1 MDDLNLVP
9 LAVGRCVETGSLL
22 LDRLLGMLTWI
33 IHVFSSA
40 RSELVG
46 LISSTTYFTRR
57 VSCCASGAGS
67 TSDSPLEGVMESFKM
82 VGHLCCHVVWRC
94 RDALHRTLLS
104 ANCLLRQTWDGAWIA
119 LSLVLYLVNTVVN
132 IVLIAAQNSFYFL
145 VGVWEGVSG
154 PLHKL
159 MEATVTLLTFFYS
172 AVVGASVLLWT
183 TCQLVLDFLGALCR
197 VLISVFVVDMKGA
210 LITAASTLLFL
221 LFLSP
226 RLSLLVRHVCYR
238 LASSFLRAARRL
250 HASLVEPVL
259 TYQVVNTRAAQEVR
273 STSASVSPP
282 AAESEPGPE
291 DAGRRSDGRCS
302 QPSVSAQDGELLSL
316 LEEQE
321 ERKKCVICQD
331 LSKTV
336 LLLPCRHL
344 CLCQPCAQILTQR
357 RPIQQR
363 CCPLCRRPITQT
375 MDVFL

>member
-1 MDDLNLVP
+1 MLIVICIKYFGKSNKTIICIIIWN
-9 LAVGRCVETGSLL
+9 AVYVLSGG
-22 LDRLLGMLTWI
+22 
-33 IHVFSSA
+33 

-46 LISSTTYFTRR
+46 LIGSVQYFTFARR
-57 VSCCASGAGS
+57 VSCCPSV
-67 TSDSPLEGVMESFKM
+67 TSLEGVMESFKI
-82 VGHLCCHVVWRC
+82 VGHLCCHMLWRC

-104 ANCLLRQTWDGAWIA
+104 ANCLLRQTWDGAWIL

-132 IVLIAAQNSFYFL
+132 IALIAAQNSFYL
-145 VGVWEGVSG
+145 MVGVWEGLSG
-154 PLHKL
+154 PLHQL
-159 MEATVTLLTFFYS
+159 MEATVTLLMFFYS
-172 AVVGASVLLWT
+172 SVVGASVLLWT
-183 TCQLVLDFLGALCR
+183 SCQLVLDFLGALGR
-197 VLISVFVVDMKGA
+197 VVFVVDMKGV
-210 LITAASTLLFL
+210 LITAASTFLFL

-226 RLSLLVRHVCYR
+226 RLSLLVRRLLYR
-238 LASSFLRAARRL
+238 PVSGLLRAARRV

-259 TYQVVNTRAAQEVR
+259 TYEVVHSRAVQEVR
-273 STSASVSPP
+273 RTSVSPP
-282 AAESEPGPE
+282 AARCEPGPE
-291 DAGRRSDGRCS
+291 DGDGRTDDRCS

-363 CCPLCRRPITQT
+363 CCPLCRQPITQT